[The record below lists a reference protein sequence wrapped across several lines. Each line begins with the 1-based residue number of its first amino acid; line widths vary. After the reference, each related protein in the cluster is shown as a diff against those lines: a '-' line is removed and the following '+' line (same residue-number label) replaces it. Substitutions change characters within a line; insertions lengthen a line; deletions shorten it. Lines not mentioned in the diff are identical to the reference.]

1 MAKPI
6 IAKENTR
13 ERKVIKMWEKA
24 YEILKLIL
32 NCGFEL
38 LDNNYHLQAQEIK
51 HYSDLCKD
59 YPIEVNNEIIGYL
72 AVNERESRGENTE
85 IQNAIKILQ
94 ILFNNT

>member
-1 MAKPI
+1 
-6 IAKENTR
+6 
-13 ERKVIKMWEKA
+13 MWEKA

-32 NCGFEL
+32 NCSFEL

-51 HYSDLCKD
+51 HYSDLCED

-72 AVNERESRGENTE
+72 AVNERESRGESAE

-94 ILFNNT
+94 ILFKNT

>member
-1 MAKPI
+1 MEKPTT
-6 IAKENTR
+6 ANKNTR
-13 ERKVIKMWEKA
+13 ERKVNKMWEKA

-51 HYSDLCKD
+51 HYSDLCED

-72 AVNERESRGENTE
+72 AVNERESRGENIE

-94 ILFNNT
+94 ILFK

>member
-1 MAKPI
+1 
-6 IAKENTR
+6 
-13 ERKVIKMWEKA
+13 MWEKA

-59 YPIEVNNEIIGYL
+59 YPIEVNNELIGYL
-72 AVNERESRGENTE
+72 AVNERETRGASIE

-94 ILFNNT
+94 ILFKNT